1 MSEDFDPTDE
11 MVEVRLA
18 AALRMKNPEHMRA
31 KVFEALEILA
41 PGLYYASGEHRPC
54 PVCGKMGHRSMDC
67 KKPDPNRKKVFA
79 TAVREVVLG
88 EEQMRITRIWE
99 EA

>member
-67 KKPDPNRKKVFA
+67 LFPVRVGL
-79 TAVREVVLG
+79 AVREVVLG